1 MAEAPKGERKSELE
15 VARWKRDHPGEEWG
29 FAGAIDRLKR
39 SLPPSIKDMDEQL
52 RKVLGRSVRP
62 PPAPEPPSFRNR
74 LSEMLGPLP
83 RLPQARLL
91 PPGALPARARTGIH
105 LIFRPQ
111 SAGDDPPAPLVPA
124 SEPLAPEPVTLTPQ
138 ERKALADGD
147 RQLKRWPKGK
157 FARAHRALLEL
168 GATSWDEKREV
179 LVADVTTKLGKT
191 ISRRRVSLALDYLK
205 AKAKRDGT
213 VV

>member
-83 RLPQARLL
+83 RLPQARCR
-91 PPGALPARARTGIH
+91 PAR
-105 LIFRPQ
+105 
-111 SAGDDPPAPLVPA
+111 
-124 SEPLAPEPVTLTPQ
+124 
-138 ERKALADGD
+138 
-147 RQLKRWPKGK
+147 
-157 FARAHRALLEL
+157 
-168 GATSWDEKREV
+168 
-179 LVADVTTKLGKT
+179 
-191 ISRRRVSLALDYLK
+191 SRRGRGQSS
-205 AKAKRDGT
+205 T
-213 VV
+213 